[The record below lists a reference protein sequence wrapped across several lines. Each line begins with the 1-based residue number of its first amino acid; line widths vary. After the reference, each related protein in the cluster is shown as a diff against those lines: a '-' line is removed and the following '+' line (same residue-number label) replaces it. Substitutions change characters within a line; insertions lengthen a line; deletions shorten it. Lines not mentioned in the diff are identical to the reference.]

1 MGGKRAERK
10 QLIIVPRTTFIGSN
24 QEVNM
29 EDSLEK
35 NHLQEQVKRIIGKA
49 MKSQYM
55 VFAKTRTETSEK
67 EVIGNY
73 RIGENLLD

>member
-1 MGGKRAERK
+1 
-10 QLIIVPRTTFIGSN
+10 
-24 QEVNM
+24 M